1 MTGGH
6 SVEGAGQSASS
17 LQGNVLSLLLQS
29 VGVAFTEIQDV
40 EFK

>member
-6 SVEGAGQSASS
+6 SLEGEETSS
-17 LQGNVLSLLLQS
+17 SMHGNVLGLLLQS

>member
-6 SVEGAGQSASS
+6 SEGDVGSVTS
-17 LQGNVLSLLLQS
+17 LHGNVLNLLLQS